1 MAKGFVVLWIIA
13 CVRSHLFP
21 SVFPARLWLFPSS
34 VAAAWSEMVPEEM
47 PEDLMREMCLLPA
60 PHPFDVQEVT
70 TRFWGLMRGEVAGV
84 FGRAASG
91 QLYSPQQSATAKLC
105 ALQAALR
112 AALTAGGVPRAVVAR
127 WQLYN
132 SNLFD
137 AHGNLFPGCPTE
149 GIEESPVSITLNC
162 APPPDA
168 DTCTCEEAPRLAPRP
183 DAAVPPAWTPDYLSA
198 IRDALIAEGVWPGAV
213 TPLCLEC
220 AHEDSKQAY

>member
-1 MAKGFVVLWIIA
+1 
-13 CVRSHLFP
+13 
-21 SVFPARLWLFPSS
+21 
-34 VAAAWSEMVPEEM
+34 MVPQEM

-91 QLYSPQQSATAKLC
+91 QLYSPQQSATAKLR

-168 DTCTCEEAPRLAPRP
+168 DTCRCEEAPRLAPRP
-183 DAAVPPAWTPDYLSA
+183 SDVAVPPAWTPDYLSA

-220 AHEDSKQAY
+220 ARG